1 MNTKQQTVCYEQK
14 CFCTKPRLVTTINDY
29 EIVCSRCGVVFGY
42 DYNSSNDENTTQH
55 RSKSKSSNIN
65 LYLLREKGGSPKD
78 NYHIINKKLRI
89 YNHSDISQ
97 FSDICSKLELNQPT
111 TAQCW
116 RLYQKLRKS
125 ARFTRAKA
133 ACFAIYYVCKCN
145 KIPFQEENIREIV
158 RQTLGV
164 KKAPKEKSVIY
175 KVNKLFSSTDLQES
189 NDAQTLDQKL
199 GIRVRNVTEDKKQF
213 YLNLHISEAQK
224 KLGDALP
231 INTLKRLAS
240 QNYEMIFNSTNS
252 FNNIDPNTR
261 AKKAVGFALQM
272 IMCTGVAN

>member
-1 MNTKQQTVCYEQK
+1 MTTQLQTICCAQK
-14 CFCTKPRLVTTINDY
+14 CFCAKPRLVTTINDY

-42 DYNSSNDENTTQH
+42 DYNLSYDENINAQ
-55 RSKSKSSNIN
+55 RPKSKSSNIN
-65 LYLLREKGGSPKD
+65 LFLLREKGGSPRD
-78 NYHIINKKLRI
+78 NYPVIGKKLRI

-97 FSDICSKLELNQPT
+97 FSDICSKLNLNQLT
-111 TAQCW
+111 AAQCW

-125 ARFTRAKA
+125 AKFTRAKA
-133 ACFAIYYVCKCN
+133 ACFAIYYVCKRN
-145 KIPFQEENIREIV
+145 EIPFQEENIRDIV

-175 KVNKLFSSTDLQES
+175 KVNKMFSSNDLQES
-189 NDAQTLDQKL
+189 NDAQTL
-199 GIRVRNVTEDKKQF
+199 DKKQF

-231 INTLKRLAS
+231 INTLKRLAC
-240 QNYEMIFNSTNS
+240 QNYEMVFDSTNGVDHMDS
-252 FNNIDPNTR
+252 NTR
-261 AKKAVGFALQM
+261 AKKAVGLALQM